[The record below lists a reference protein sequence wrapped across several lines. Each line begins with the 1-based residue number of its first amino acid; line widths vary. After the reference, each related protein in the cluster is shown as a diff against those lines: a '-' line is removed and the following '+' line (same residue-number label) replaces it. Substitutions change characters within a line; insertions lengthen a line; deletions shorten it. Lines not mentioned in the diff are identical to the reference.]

1 MPDPRN
7 AVLITRPAAEADA
20 LATLVSTRGW
30 TPIIAPL
37 LHIHPATPHWPGQL
51 DALVVTSAN
60 ALPALH
66 SLHHLPL
73 FAVGDTTARRA
84 RDLGFTHVQSAG
96 GDADDLASL
105 IQTKVPVGKTLA
117 VPTAQGEGRALI
129 TRLIAHGYNVRHRIA
144 YRVDPAPELPHA
156 ATQALQAGTLHAAL
170 FFSART
176 AATFV
181 DLLPPSLYP
190 TLAGIHAIA
199 IGQPAA
205 DRLAP
210 LPWNRVRVS
219 LAPTLDQVLAQL

>member
-7 AVLITRPAAEADA
+7 AVLITRPAAEAQA
-20 LATLVSTRGW
+20 LATLVHARGW

-37 LHIHPATPHWPGQL
+37 LQIHPATPHWPGHL
-51 DALVVTSAN
+51 HALVVTSAN
-60 ALPALH
+60 ALPALEA
-66 SLHHLPL
+66 LHHLPL

-84 RDLGFTHVQSAG
+84 RELGFTQVQSAG

-105 IQTKVPVGKTLA
+105 IQTTVPIGMTLA

-129 TRLIAHGYNVRHRIA
+129 ERLVAHGYDVHHRTA
-144 YRVDPAPELPHA
+144 YRVDPVPELPQP
-156 ATQALQAGTLHAAL
+156 ATDALNAGTLHAAL
-170 FFSART
+170 FLSART

-181 DLLPPSLYP
+181 ELLPPSLYP
-190 TLAGIHAIA
+190 ALAAIHAIA